1 MEEKKE
7 EIYHAWY
14 SNIGIKNGCSI
25 NQYIDFNNNI
35 VTVTHV
41 YISDY
46 KPNFND
52 VIYLGKV
59 TKWFKNIRPSNKEIY
74 SESSD
79 E

>member
-1 MEEKKE
+1 MDED
-7 EIYHAWY
+7 IYNAWY
-14 SNIGIKNGCSI
+14 SSIAVKNGCSI
-25 NQYIDFNNNI
+25 NQYITLTEDI
-35 VTVTHV
+35 VIVTHV
-41 YISDY
+41 YKTNF
-46 KPNFND
+46 KPNFPD